1 MRPAYLC
8 VVFVLQRHREEEE
21 GEGTLWQLGL
31 SGGRVEG
38 PEEEEEKVTVRVI
51 THLPVTCS
59 LLKRAGGEFR
69 LKTSGTELCLF
80 FIMFQIVK

>member
-1 MRPAYLC
+1 M
-8 VVFVLQRHREEEE
+8 
-21 GEGTLWQLGL
+21 
-31 SGGRVEG
+31 EG

-69 LKTSGTELCLF
+69 FKTSGSELCLF
-80 FIMFQIVK
+80 FIMFQIVE